1 MTISMTRV
9 FRSAVAVAALA
20 SGASLVAQSAPDIS
34 YDANA
39 DALQLPQGTYLGEV
53 AGVATNS
60 KGHVFVYTR
69 TGHAVATLG
78 DERTFYHG
86 GSRLFQFDQAGK
98 FVKGIGQG
106 GAAVKLPPQ

>member
-1 MTISMTRV
+1 MNIGRRGILV
-9 FRSAVAVAALA
+9 LAAAFIAAAML
-20 SGASLVAQSAPDIS
+20 SAQSVPTIA

-39 DALQLPQGTYLGEV
+39 DFLTLPTNTHLGEV

-60 KGHVFVYTR
+60 RGQLYIFTR

-86 GSRLFQFDQAGK
+86 GSRLFQFDPAGK
-98 FVKGIGQG
+98 FMKEVGQG
-106 GAAVKLPPQ
+106 SYGIN